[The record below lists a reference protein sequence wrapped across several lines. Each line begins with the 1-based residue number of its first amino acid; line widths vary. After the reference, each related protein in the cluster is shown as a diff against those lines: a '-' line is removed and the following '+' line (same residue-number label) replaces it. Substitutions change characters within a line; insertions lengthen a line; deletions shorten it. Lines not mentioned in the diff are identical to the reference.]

1 MLRDYRNWLQLESQT
16 NDFARRA
23 LERFIFETTQ
33 AVYVPLDRP
42 LATRILTTLD
52 LIAQRTTSDR
62 PELDALR
69 EAIKTALEDE

>member
-1 MLRDYRNWLQLESQT
+1 MLRDYRTWLQLEAQT

-23 LERFIFETTQ
+23 LERFVFESAQ
-33 AVYVPLDRP
+33 AVYVPLGRP
-42 LATRILTTLD
+42 LAIRVLTTLD
-52 LIAQRTTSDR
+52 LIAQQTTSER